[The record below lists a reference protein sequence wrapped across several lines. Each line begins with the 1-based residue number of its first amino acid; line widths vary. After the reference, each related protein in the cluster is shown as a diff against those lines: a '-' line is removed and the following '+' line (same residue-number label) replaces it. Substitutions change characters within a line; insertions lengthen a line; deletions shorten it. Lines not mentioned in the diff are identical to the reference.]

1 MLSYHIQHSW
11 QKGFLAS
18 THFEISKHKFFSPS
32 MLGLKKLKHGKLTL
46 ENPLFDC
53 FHSVARRFLSWPLDG
68 SAHLLFE
75 EITSKFPNINA
86 LAVNLQSHEVVLT
99 SSPFQNVVSQFLGK
113 DVFYSLSDLEFMFK
127 NHHELV
133 DLLTNQPSNLP
144 SATIAAGNYHRHQ
157 RSVELVLVDDD
168 KCRCYID
175 IMFIGSISLSTLRF
189 HRFPLNSCDDDYE
202 LSYDDEF
209 VTQEDEASLVEASYN
224 QCAMF
229 DNHLHSGGIMRPRE
243 MLSQI
248 SLTDSMMGGTG
259 TGTGAGAK
267 KHRDVGKRS
276 LENGIQSR
284 SADVMKRLQPGALL
298 SASNS
303 NSNSNYSSSSISLQR
318 ACGTFLL
325 TSDKRQIPYQVGCNL
340 SPPSNIKSDSTI
352 CDNFN
357 SLLLEKDGLELFTD
371 IQSEGTSSREPIVN
385 IVYSGGLYATWGS
398 NKKHKSSTVLSSIA
412 NEVAPTLVSAITT
425 VDIAP
430 YTRIPQQPSN
440 SPNVP
445 ISFESILQSFLR
457 VIPFHVVEIWVPVQL
472 TNNSTVLLYGASG
485 ALDKDL
491 LGWSSYSRN
500 FSFNP
505 DVGLPGRVATA
516 RTVESQTDVAK
527 LPMPTFLRAEM
538 AGSLGIHAACGLPF
552 FTGNKC
558 DAVVVFYSRHIFEP
572 TPSLIEYMSNI
583 CESVNIRA
591 QIRVLKP

>member
-1 MLSYHIQHSW
+1 MLSR
-11 QKGFLAS
+11 
-18 THFEISKHKFFSPS
+18 
-32 MLGLKKLKHGKLTL
+32 KKLKPGQLVA

-53 FHSVARRFLSWPLDG
+53 FHSVARRFLTWPLDG
-68 SAHLLFE
+68 AAHLLFE
-75 EITSKFPNINA
+75 EITSKFPNMNA

-133 DLLTNQPSNLP
+133 ELLTNQPSNF
-144 SATIAAGNYHRHQ
+144 SSTTTADGNFHRHQ
-157 RSVELVLVDDD
+157 KIVELVLVDDD
-168 KCRCYID
+168 KCRCFID

-202 LSYDDEF
+202 LSYGDEY
-209 VTQEDEASLVEASYN
+209 VTEDEDVSLVEASHS
-224 QCAMF
+224 QCAMI
-229 DNHLHSGGIMRPRE
+229 DKHLHSGGIMRPRAP
-243 MLSQI
+243 LSQI
-248 SLTDSMMGGTG
+248 SLADSVIGGV
-259 TGTGAGAK
+259 GTGAKKYHDICKRPPESGA
-267 KHRDVGKRS
+267 HFR
-276 LENGIQSR
+276 N
-284 SADVMKRLQPGALL
+284 ADVMKRLQSTS
-298 SASNS
+298 SAVSK
-303 NSNSNYSSSSISLQR
+303 SNYSSSSISLQR

-340 SPPSNIKSDSTI
+340 SPSPHIKSESSI
-352 CDNFN
+352 CENFD

-371 IQSEGTSSREPIVN
+371 IQNDGSSSREPIVN
-385 IVYSGGLYATWGS
+385 IVYSGGLYATWS
-398 NKKHKSSTVLSSIA
+398 SSSKQKSSPVLSSIA
-412 NEVAPTLVSAITT
+412 NEAAPTLVSAITT

-430 YTRIPQQPSN
+430 YIRIPQQPSTP
-440 SPNVP
+440 PNVP
-445 ISFESILQSFLR
+445 LSFESILQSFLR

-491 LGWSSYSRN
+491 HGWSSYSRN

-516 RTVESQTDVAK
+516 RTAESQTDVAK

-572 TPSLIEYMSNI
+572 TPSLIEYMSNL

-591 QIRVLKP
+591 QIRVLKA